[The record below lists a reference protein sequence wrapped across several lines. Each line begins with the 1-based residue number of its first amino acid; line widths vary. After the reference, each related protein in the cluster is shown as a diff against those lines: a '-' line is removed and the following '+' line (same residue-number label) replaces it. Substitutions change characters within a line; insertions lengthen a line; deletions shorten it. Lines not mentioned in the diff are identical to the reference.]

1 MKKYTKK
8 EVLEQRISFKPLT
21 QEQLEKLCEHF
32 GYNLPG
38 VIAPD
43 VYHWRFYGE
52 IEKIPMHSTISYL
65 DSFYTS
71 TLPEST
77 KEIYF
82 EEFIFELP
90 EEYIVECEGTQ
101 SLEVYFTYYTGRING
116 KYKYILVCEDKHTLH
131 ICNDIKALDIE
142 YQNLP
147 IVSYEFWKSF
157 QEKDNLQPQE
167 ELKIGDWVKVKSRKE
182 CERLSYK
189 GDPGINSIM
198 DPTFGT
204 YQQIKGVYS
213 DGYIINGYFYIKKWF
228 DKVIELPEKWCF
240 KVTNENYKKF
250 RHIRALADVKGYISS
265 LEYVTIPWGLWVSQ
279 IPPDF
284 EEIPFEMFEDFIL
297 KPLKEKENKMEKK
310 LIGYKLNGKVTIE
323 QVAELLGCPSTVK
336 DGMFF
341 WEPNLE
347 SPVVQRAK
355 NLGILDIWFNP
366 VYGESY
372 KVGDWVIFEGYSSVY
387 DGKAV
392 QITKIES
399 DFYVYFT
406 PSEKS
411 SHNASMAHIKRKAT
425 QEEIEE
431 VETSQ
436 IEIQNYKAKFDEES
450 VTFGCMTFTKEDLD
464 NLFQLEQRGIILFNK
479 PYYEKIHKIF
489 KHFLAI

>member
-101 SLEVYFTYYTGRING
+101 SLEVYFTYYTDRING
-116 KYKYILVCEDKHTLH
+116 KYKYILVCEDKYTLH

-157 QEKDNLQPQE
+157 QE
-167 ELKIGDWVKVKSRKE
+167 ELKVGDWVKLKSREE
-182 CERLSYK
+182 CQLLRVK
-189 GDPGINSIM
+189 DDPGIVSGM
-198 DPTFGT
+198 YGTFGT
-204 YQQIKGVYS
+204 YQPILGIDMTRPNIEYSIKSFY
-213 DGYIINGYFYIKKWF
+213 YIAEWF
-228 DKVIELPEKWCF
+228 DKVTTLPKNWCF
-240 KVTNENYKKF
+240 KVTEENYEKF
-250 RHIRALADVKGYISS
+250 KHLRQLTLSNGYITSIS
-265 LEYVTIPWGLWVSQ
+265 YGNLSWGSWCSFIPSNY
-279 IPPDF
+279 
-284 EEIPFEMFEDFIL
+284 EEIPFEMFEYFIL
-297 KPLKEKENKMEKK
+297 KPIQEKIKENKMEKK
-310 LIGYKLNGKVTIE
+310 LIGYKLNGKVTVE
-323 QVAELLGCPSTVK
+323 QLAKLLDCNENTK
-336 DGMFF
+336 DCMFF
-341 WEPNLE
+341 WEPNLK

-366 VYGESY
+366 VYEEPY
-372 KVGDWVIFEGYSSVY
+372 KVGDWVIFEGYSSDY

-436 IEIQNYKAKFDEES
+436 IEIQDYKAKFDKES